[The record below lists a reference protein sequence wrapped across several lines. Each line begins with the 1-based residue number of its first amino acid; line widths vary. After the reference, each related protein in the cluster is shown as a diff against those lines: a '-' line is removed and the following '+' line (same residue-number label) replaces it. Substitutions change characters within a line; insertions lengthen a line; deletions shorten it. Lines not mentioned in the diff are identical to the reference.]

1 MNKKHKKIDI
11 SKMTEF
17 KPSQTVQHQDDF
29 DPSKVRDFGKERDM
43 KKEMHE
49 DLEGNKQ
56 MVKSFNLID

>member
-1 MNKKHKKIDI
+1 MNKQHKRFDI

-17 KPSQTVQHQDDF
+17 KPSKIGLFTNK
-29 DPSKVRDFGKERDM
+29 SNMGKERDM
-43 KKEMHE
+43 KEEMHE